1 MSGEDGLSMQQL
13 KTALPE
19 QNEAE
24 ILDAIS
30 KLKEIYKQPSRGIE
44 LVEYAS
50 RIKFVSKEFV
60 YPFAKKLFEQY
71 KNVGL
76 SPASMETLA
85 IIAYKQPITRAEIEE
100 IRGVS
105 SDSILKKLTARNL
118 IEAKDRLDAA
128 GKPLLYTVTDTFLDA
143 FELESLSQLPQLA
156 EPKTEQDLFENR

>member
-1 MSGEDGLSMQQL
+1 MSGEEGLSMEQL
-13 KTALPE
+13 RTALPE
-19 QNEAE
+19 QSEAE
-24 ILDAIS
+24 ISDALA
-30 KLKEIYKQPSRGIE
+30 KLKEIYAQPSRGIE

-50 RIKFVSKEFV
+50 RIKFVSKESV

-71 KNVGL
+71 KSVGL